1 MFSTDSTNLFIADQ
15 KNYIGNVLD
24 IATLTDS
31 NGRNATDVVTNAN
44 RLFDSNLTT
53 ATDLRLNGAG
63 SNGWLEFDF
72 RGGGTVALSRVDLIA
87 LQDPKFTGRTTG
99 TMFQGSNDNA
109 TWTTISTSA
118 ANTADWQSLAITDP
132 TPYRYIRMT
141 NPTNGYG
148 NVAEVRLYGV
158 TASTNRI
165 AAASLTSPQA
175 LRNRI
180 VPGNTVKLSF
190 TGKEALS
197 NVRATIDG
205 LPAAI
210 STTDNITY
218 TATATLPQGTQ
229 PGPVKFA
236 IDYITQDGK
245 TGYEVTQ
252 TTDASSLNLVDESD
266 LIQNVPTIA
275 TLIDSTTNRTAA
287 LTLSNVFLDFS
298 DSGFTAANGQA
309 MMHIDDA
316 NTRAV
321 PRVVD

>member
-1 MFSTDSTNLFIADQ
+1 VDAEPVMFSTDSTNLFIADQ

-63 SNGWLEFDF
+63 SNGWLEFDL

-165 AAASLTSPQA
+165 ALPPVCSDRRSDSTPIRSRTVVNTSPRKSTA
-175 LRNRI
+175 YPPCRSA
-180 VPGNTVKLSF
+180 G
-190 TGKEALS
+190 
-197 NVRATIDG
+197 
-205 LPAAI
+205 AI
-210 STTDNITY
+210 STTVTSCPARPSQS
-218 TATATLPQGTQ
+218 ATDGPATLA
-229 PGPVKFA
+229 PGCV
-236 IDYITQDGK
+236 
-245 TGYEVTQ
+245 
-252 TTDASSLNLVDESD
+252 S
-266 LIQNVPTIA
+266 IQKRCSRFCDTSI
-275 TLIDSTTNRTAA
+275 R
-287 LTLSNVFLDFS
+287 
-298 DSGFTAANGQA
+298 
-309 MMHIDDA
+309 
-316 NTRAV
+316 
-321 PRVVD
+321 